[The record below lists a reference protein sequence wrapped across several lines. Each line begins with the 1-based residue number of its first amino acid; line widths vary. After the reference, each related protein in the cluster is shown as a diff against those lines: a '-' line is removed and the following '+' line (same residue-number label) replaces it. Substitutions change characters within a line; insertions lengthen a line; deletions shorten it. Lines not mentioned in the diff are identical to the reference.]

1 MGKYKFGTMLC
12 CLFNFALT
20 VLIFVL
26 MFSFISGG
34 KVYVSVVGEDL
45 RFDNALECVPTP
57 KADNRV
63 CGVLEKN
70 EPIPDGWRLMATN
83 DVQDWKGICEGQ
95 IEKKQR
101 FVLSDGKFE
110 GEKWNYKVTTGGY
123 WGCEN
128 TTHKLVMKED
138 CRPLPKPDLERCD
151 GA

>member
-1 MGKYKFGTMLC
+1 MPSRAISEDVAVNERDEEDKSKEEDEVPINYGMGKYKFGTMLC

-45 RFDNALECVPTP
+45 RFETALECVPTP

-83 DVQDWKGICEGQ
+83 DV
-95 IEKKQR
+95 
-101 FVLSDGKFE
+101 
-110 GEKWNYKVTTGGY
+110 
-123 WGCEN
+123 
-128 TTHKLVMKED
+128 
-138 CRPLPKPDLERCD
+138 
-151 GA
+151 

>member
-20 VLIFVL
+20 VLIAVL
-26 MFSFISGG
+26 LFSFISGG

-70 EPIPDGWRLMATN
+70 EPVPAGWRLMASN
-83 DVQDWKGICEGQ
+83 DV
-95 IEKKQR
+95 
-101 FVLSDGKFE
+101 
-110 GEKWNYKVTTGGY
+110 
-123 WGCEN
+123 
-128 TTHKLVMKED
+128 
-138 CRPLPKPDLERCD
+138 
-151 GA
+151 